1 VIRSVPVSLNL
12 ATATK
17 KRALQALIGEV
28 RSSINFFC
36 NSIWINPG
44 RLDSET
50 LNRFSGGS
58 LSYRHRS
65 NALKVALETVSIT
78 KKNAREFGI
87 KPSCPVSK
95 NAITLSSL
103 VCKVEPGKN
112 SFDYVI
118 KISGFK
124 SGEPITIPFRS
135 HKRLNYWLAKPGA
148 SFKQGAIIDL
158 PKNRA
163 ILWVN
168 IPQEEGT
175 QSGRTLGVDI
185 GKLKMLATSAGEFLG
200 TEFKKVCDNVRRKKP
215 GSKAKR
221 RARTTRECYI
231 NKTCKQL
238 PWSSIGT
245 LKIENL
251 KNMKRGKKRGRGK
264 KFRKAMAPWTYREVS
279 TRLTQLA
286 QENRVCLELINPK
299 NTSRTCPQCGLV
311 AKENRVGEMFK
322 CVRCNYT
329 ADADFVGALNISLAP
344 PENSRQRI
352 VAGSRK
358 S

>member
-1 VIRSVPVSLNL
+1 MLYMIRSIPISINL
-12 ATATK
+12 ATNSK
-17 KRALQALIGEV
+17 KRALQTLVGEV

-36 NSIWINPG
+36 KSLWSTPG
-44 RLDSET
+44 ELNAET

-65 NALKVALETVSIT
+65 NSLKIALETVSTT
-78 KKNAREFGI
+78 KKNARALGV
-87 KPSCPVSK
+87 KPSIPTSK

-103 VCKVEPGKN
+103 VCKIEPGKR
-112 SFDYVI
+112 SFDYVL
-118 KISGFK
+118 KISGLK
-124 SGEPITIPFRS
+124 PREPIVIPFKS

-158 PKNRA
+158 SRNRA

-168 IPQEEGT
+168 TPQEEGT
-175 QSGRTLGVDI
+175 KPGKTIGVDI
-185 GKLKMLATSAGEFLG
+185 GKNKMLATSEGEFLG
-200 TEFKKVCDNVRRKKP
+200 TEFKKVCDSVRRKKP

-221 RARTTRECYI
+221 RARATRSDYI

-238 PWSSIGT
+238 PWSLLGT

-251 KNMKRGKKRGRGK
+251 KNMKRGKKPGRGK
-264 KFRKAMAPWTYREVS
+264 SFRKAMAPWTYREVG

-299 NTSRTCPQCGLV
+299 NTSRMCPQCGLV

-329 ADADFVGALNISLAP
+329 ADADFVGALNISHAP
-344 PENSRQRI
+344 PVNSRQHM
-352 VAGSRK
+352 VAGS
-358 S
+358 

>member
-1 VIRSVPVSLNL
+1 MIRSVPISLKL
-12 ATATK
+12 ATAAK
-17 KRALQALIGEV
+17 KRALHALMGEV

-36 NSIWINPG
+36 NSLWSTPG
-44 RLDSET
+44 KLDSET
-50 LNRFSGGS
+50 LNRFSDGS

-65 NALKVALETVSIT
+65 NALKVALETVSTT
-78 KKNAREFGI
+78 KKNARELGI

-103 VCKVEPGKN
+103 VCKVEPGKH

-118 KISGFK
+118 KISGLK
-124 SGEPITIPFRS
+124 SGEPITIPFKS
-135 HKRLNYWLAKPGA
+135 HKRLNYWLYKPGA

-158 PKNRA
+158 SKNRA
-163 ILWVN
+163 ILWIN

-175 QSGRTLGVDI
+175 QSGQTLGVDI
-185 GKLKMLATSAGEFLG
+185 GKLKMLATSEGEFLG

-215 GSKAKR
+215 GSKSKKR
-221 RARTTRECYI
+221 SQATRECYI

-238 PWSSIGT
+238 PWPLLGT

-251 KNMKRGKKRGRGK
+251 KNMKQGKKPGRGK
-264 KFRKAMAPWTYREVS
+264 SFRKAMAPWTYRKVS

-322 CVRCNYT
+322 CICCNYT
-329 ADADFVGALNISLAP
+329 ADADYVGALNISLAP

-352 VAGSRK
+352 VAGSRR